1 MTSRPRLQIMGP
13 LRVWRDDDQYDFDG
27 LQAGNLSYHPGVDV
41 ALPVHPV
48 RPGDDDRPAGS
59 TSLRLQVLGPL
70 RVWREGVELDTGPRQ
85 QAYLLALLLARVGR
99 PISTSE
105 MIDLIWDHDVP
116 NSALNII
123 HKYVGALRRL
133 LEPAIPARET
143 GSYLHRRGNA
153 YLFIAAPGTLD
164 LLTFQELVETAK
176 EALAQQHQETALDR
190 YVEALG
196 LWRGRAGDG
205 FTHRSTALPTFS
217 ALDDEFHAA
226 CTEAAELAVSL
237 RRPASVLPALQLAAS
252 TAPFHEPVHAGLI
265 TALGAAGRRAAALSA
280 YHRVRACLAD
290 ELGIG
295 PGPELQA
302 AHLQVLTQLPAS
314 PSVASTAGASAR
326 TEAGLVGRVEELALL
341 RQAVE
346 TAFTGRAALGI
357 VQGEPGVGKTRLLQE
372 IAAEASRR
380 GALVVWGS
388 CLEGDGTPSMWPWE
402 QALRPILDGLPAPLR
417 EKWLASELGGLLQS
431 RDDDA
436 AGRAIPDSGAQ
447 FRLFEQVVTVVGQA
461 SEQRPMLLIVDDLQW
476 ADAASL
482 ELFGHLTARL
492 PAGTVIIGALRD
504 RAPTPGSSLSRV
516 LAAASRLPGH
526 RRIPLGP
533 LGPLGLTD
541 VTELIRRETGHEP
554 GAEVARGI
562 HARTAGNPFFVQE
575 LSRLLSDGGSL
586 GGGGASVRAGVPATV
601 RDVVRDR
608 MTGLDD
614 SAHDL
619 LRTAAVIGRDVDLE
633 LLARAIGIDIADCLE
648 RLEPLQALGLLE
660 TKPEDPFS
668 WRFAHDLVR
677 ESVTETTARRQ
688 AAELHLRVADAL
700 ERIHADDES
709 VAERLAYHLRGAS
722 PLADPGRTAKA
733 LARAGHRAATKL
745 AFAAAYRNL
754 ESAVQIARTAGLLE
768 LELSVLSLLNLLA
781 VEPPGMGGSTFDLL
795 ERGAYLARRL
805 GRETAEAEFLFFRM
819 TGAYVSTEK
828 DRGMWA
834 RRLHEQ
840 GQASADPIIQAY
852 GRQAWGLY
860 HWDIGDIG
868 AAFQC
873 FSWLGST
880 TADGVASLLANSA
893 DPDPGPAQQSLYHL
907 AGQVG
912 GVPIRRRDDLGRWR
926 IQDEW
931 IGYLGVIT
939 TLHGD
944 VETGRSLLGTVYQAE
959 GDPFE
964 MSGWTRYQT
973 MAASMAG
980 DTAWTMHA
988 TERWVAASADLPGVA
1003 QEAYIRLDWYWA
1015 RALTGDD
1022 PAGAAAK
1029 AEHLLAATL
1038 LDPPRWG
1045 LAYWYGLIAEM
1056 WLAAEM
1062 PDKAA
1067 TALDQADQ
1075 ADQAIKAHGQRYA
1088 EGLLLLLRARLLHA
1102 RGEPVDV
1109 VRAAA
1114 DEARA
1119 RSGERGAHLFA
1130 RRAERFLADLDQN
1143 PAGC

>member
-1 MTSRPRLQIMGP
+1 MAVPEARGTAVSVPVVPSGGEDQPAGRSSPYLQI
-13 LRVWRDDDQYDFDG
+13 
-27 LQAGNLSYHPGVDV
+27 
-41 ALPVHPV
+41 
-48 RPGDDDRPAGS
+48 
-59 TSLRLQVLGPL
+59 LGPL
-70 RVWREGVELDTGPRQ
+70 RIWRDGVELDAGPRQ
-85 QAYLLALLLARVGR
+85 QAYLLALLLARAGR
-99 PISTSE
+99 PTSTSE
-105 MIDLIWDHDVP
+105 LIDLIWGDDVP

-133 LEPAIPARET
+133 LEPAIPARGT

-153 YLFIAAPGTLD
+153 YLFSAAPGALD
-164 LLTFQELVETAK
+164 LLTFRELVATAK
-176 EALAQQHQETALDR
+176 EAMAQQRQETALDR

-196 LWRGRAGDG
+196 FWRGRAGDG
-205 FTHRSTALPTFS
+205 FTHRSTALPTFTG
-217 ALDDEFHAA
+217 LDDEFYAA
-226 CTEAAELAVSL
+226 CTEAAKLAVSL
-237 RRPASVLPALQLAAS
+237 RRPASVLSALQLAAS
-252 TAPFHEPVHAGLI
+252 TSPFHEPVHAGLI
-265 TALGAAGRRAAALSA
+265 TTLGAAGRRAEALSA
-280 YHRVRACLAD
+280 YHRVRARLAD
-290 ELGIG
+290 ELGID
-295 PGPELQA
+295 PGPEIRA
-302 AHLQVLTQLPAS
+302 AYLQVLTQPQTS
-314 PSVASTAGASAR
+314 PPVASTAGASAQK
-326 TEAGLVGRVEELALL
+326 EAGLVGRVEELAVL

-346 TAFTGRAALGI
+346 NAFTGSAALGI

-402 QALRPILDGLPAPLR
+402 QTLRPILDSLPAPLR

-431 RDDDA
+431 PDDYA
-436 AGRAIPDSGAQ
+436 TGAAIPDSRAQ
-447 FRLFEQVVTVVGQA
+447 FRLFEQVVTVVGHA
-461 SEQRPMLLIVDDLQW
+461 SAQRPMLLIVDDLQW

-482 ELFGHLTARL
+482 QLFGHLTAR
-492 PAGTVIIGALRD
+492 PPTGTVIIGALRD
-504 RAPTPGSSLSRV
+504 RAPAPGSSLSRV
-516 LAAASRLPGH
+516 LATAGRQPGH
-526 RRIPLGP
+526 RRIR

-541 VTELIRRETGHEP
+541 VTELIRRETGREP

-575 LSRLLSDGGSL
+575 LSRLLSEGGSL
-586 GGGGASVRAGVPATV
+586 GDGSASVPAGVPATV

-614 SAHDL
+614 SAHSL
-619 LRTAAVIGRDVDLE
+619 LRTAAVIGRDVELD
-633 LLARAIGIDIADCLE
+633 LLARAMGVEIAECLE
-648 RLEPLQALGLLE
+648 RLEPLQELGLLE
-660 TKPEDPFS
+660 AKPEDPFS
-668 WRFAHDLVR
+668 WHFAHDLIR
-677 ESVTETTARRQ
+677 ESISETTARQQ
-688 AAELHLRVADAL
+688 AVQLHLCVADAL
-700 ERIHADDES
+700 EPIHADDES
-709 VAERLAYHLRGAS
+709 VAERLAYHLWAAG

-733 LARAGHRAATKL
+733 LARAGRRAATKL

-754 ESAVQIARTAGLLE
+754 ESATQIARTAGLLE
-768 LELSVLSLLNLLA
+768 IELSVLALLNLLA
-781 VEPPGMGGSTFDLL
+781 VEPPGMGGSTYDLL

-805 GRETAEAEFLFFRM
+805 GRETAEAEFLFYRM

-840 GQASADPIIQAY
+840 GQASADPKIQAY

-868 AAFQC
+868 TAYQC
-873 FSWLGST
+873 FSWLGRT
-880 TADGVASLLANSA
+880 TADDVASLLANSA
-893 DPDPGPAQQSLYHL
+893 DPHPGPAQESLYHL
-907 AGQVG
+907 ADQVG
-912 GVPIRRRDDLGRWR
+912 GVPIRRRDDRGRWR
-926 IQDEW
+926 IPDEW

-939 TLHGD
+939 SLHGD

-959 GDPFE
+959 GDLFE

-980 DTAWTMHA
+980 DADWAMQA

-1003 QEAYIRLDWYWA
+1003 QETYIRLDWYWA

-1029 AEHLLAATL
+1029 AEQLLAATL
-1038 LDPPRWG
+1038 ADPPRWG
-1045 LAYWYGLIAEM
+1045 LAYWYGLVAEM
-1056 WLAAEM
+1056 WLAAEL
-1062 PDKAA
+1062 P
-1067 TALDQADQ
+1067 DQAASALDQ

-1088 EGLLLLLRARLLHA
+1088 EGLLLLLRARLLQA
-1102 RGEPVDV
+1102 RGEPVEV

-1114 DEARA
+1114 DEART

-1130 RRAERFLADLDQN
+1130 RRAERFMADLDQN
-1143 PAGC
+1143 PEPYS

>member
-1 MTSRPRLQIMGP
+1 MALPVHPARSGVDDQPAGGALLRLQILGP
-13 LRVWRDDDQYDFDG
+13 LRVWRD
-27 LQAGNLSYHPGVDV
+27 
-41 ALPVHPV
+41 
-48 RPGDDDRPAGS
+48 
-59 TSLRLQVLGPL
+59 
-70 RVWREGVELDTGPRQ
+70 GVELDAGPRQ
-85 QAYLLALLLARVGR
+85 QAYLLALLLARVGT
-99 PISTSE
+99 PVSTSE
-105 MIDLIWDHDVP
+105 LIDLVWDHEVP
-116 NSALNII
+116 NSALNVI

-133 LEPAIPARET
+133 LEPAIPARKS
-143 GSYLHRRGNA
+143 GSYLHHRGGS
-153 YLFIAAPGTLD
+153 YQFTAAPGTLD
-164 LLTFQELVETAK
+164 LRTFRELVETAK
-176 EALAQQHQETALDR
+176 AALARQRLGTALDR

-205 FTHRSTALPTFS
+205 FTHRSTALPTFA
-217 ALDDEFHAA
+217 ALDEEFHAA

-237 RRPASVLPALQLAAS
+237 GRPAGVLPALQLAAS
-252 TAPFHEPVHAGLI
+252 MAPFHEPVQAGLI
-265 TALGAAGRRAAALSA
+265 SILGAAGRQAEALSVF
-280 YHRVRACLAD
+280 REVRARLAD
-290 ELGIG
+290 ELGID

-302 AHLQVLTQLPAS
+302 AHLRVLSQPSAS
-314 PSVASTAGASAR
+314 PLVARTDGGDDGASAR
-326 TEAGLVGRVEELALL
+326 TAAGLVGRAEELALL
-341 RQAVE
+341 RQSVE
-346 TAFTGRAALGI
+346 MAFTGRPALRI
-357 VQGEPGVGKTRLLQE
+357 VEGEPGVGKTRLVRE
-372 IAAEASRR
+372 IATEASRR

-402 QALRPILDGLPAPLR
+402 QTLRPILDSLPAPLR
-417 EKWLASELGGLLQS
+417 EKWLASELGSLLES
-431 RDDDA
+431 RDDYA
-436 AGRAIPDSGAQ
+436 AAPAILDSGAQ
-447 FRLFEQVVTVVGQA
+447 FRLFEQVVTAVGQSSA
-461 SEQRPMLLIVDDLQW
+461 QRPTLLIVDDLQW

-482 ELFGHLTARL
+482 QLFGHLTARL

-504 RAPTPGSSLSRV
+504 RAPTPGSDLSRV

-526 RRIPLGP
+526 RRIR

-541 VTELIRRETGHEP
+541 VTELIRRETGHDP
-554 GAEVARGI
+554 GPEVARGI

-586 GGGGASVRAGVPATV
+586 GDGGASVRAGVPATV

-608 MTGLDD
+608 MSGLDD
-614 SAHDL
+614 SAHGL
-619 LRTAAVIGRDVDLE
+619 LRIAAVIGRDVDLD
-633 LLARAIGIDIADCLE
+633 LLARAIGVDVADCLE

-677 ESVTETTARRQ
+677 ESVTETIARRQ
-688 AAELHLRVADAL
+688 AVQLHLRVADAL
-700 ERIHADDES
+700 EHIHADDES
-709 VAERLAYHLRGAS
+709 VAERLAYHLRGAG
-722 PLADPGRTAKA
+722 PLADPVRTAEA
-733 LARAGHRAATKL
+733 LARAGRRAATKL

-768 LELSVLSLLNLLA
+768 LELCVLSLLNLLA

-805 GRETAEAEFLFFRM
+805 GRETAEAEFLFVRM
-819 TGAYVSTEK
+819 TGAYISTEK
-828 DRGMWA
+828 DRGVWA

-860 HWDIGDIG
+860 QWDIGDIG
-868 AAFQC
+868 AAYQC
-873 FSWLGST
+873 FSWVGRT
-880 TADGVASLLANSA
+880 TADGIASLLANSA
-893 DPDPGPAQQSLYHL
+893 DPHPGPAQESMYHL
-907 AGQVG
+907 AGRVG
-912 GVPIRRRDDLGRWR
+912 GVPVRRRDDLGRWR

-931 IGYLGVIT
+931 VGYLAVIT

-964 MSGWTRYQT
+964 LSGWTRYQT
-973 MAASMAG
+973 MAATMAG
-980 DTAWTMHA
+980 DTTWTMHA
-988 TERWVAASADLPGVA
+988 TERWVAASADRPGVA
-1003 QEAYIRLDWYWA
+1003 QEAYIWLDWYWA

-1022 PAGAAAK
+1022 PAGTATK

-1067 TALDQADQ
+1067 TALDRADQ
-1075 ADQAIKAHGQRYA
+1075 AVKAHGQRYA

>member
-1 MTSRPRLQIMGP
+1 
-13 LRVWRDDDQYDFDG
+13 
-27 LQAGNLSYHPGVDV
+27 V

-48 RPGDDDRPAGS
+48 RPGVDDQPAGGAL
-59 TSLRLQVLGPL
+59 LRLQILGPL
-70 RVWREGVELDTGPRQ
+70 RVWRDGVELDAGPRQ
-85 QAYLLALLLARVGR
+85 QAYLLALLLARVGT
-99 PISTSE
+99 PVSTSE
-105 MIDLIWDHDVP
+105 LIDLVWDHEVP
-116 NSALNII
+116 NSALNVIQ
-123 HKYVGALRRL
+123 KYVGALRRL
-133 LEPAIPARET
+133 LEPATPARKS
-143 GSYLHRRGNA
+143 GSYLHHRGGS
-153 YLFIAAPGTLD
+153 YQFTAAPGTLD
-164 LLTFQELVETAK
+164 LHTFRELVETAK
-176 EALAQQHQETALDR
+176 AALAQQRLETALDR

-205 FTHRSTALPTFS
+205 FTHRSTALPTFA

-237 RRPASVLPALQLAAS
+237 GRPAGVLPALQLAAS
-252 TAPFHEPVHAGLI
+252 MAPFHEPVQAGLI
-265 TALGAAGRRAAALSA
+265 SILGAAGRQAEALSVF
-280 YHRVRACLAD
+280 REVRARLAD
-290 ELGIG
+290 ELGID

-302 AHLQVLTQLPAS
+302 AHLRVLSQPSAS
-314 PSVASTAGASAR
+314 PLVARTDGGDDGASAR
-326 TEAGLVGRVEELALL
+326 TAAGLVGRAEELALL
-341 RQAVE
+341 RQSVE
-346 TAFTGRAALGI
+346 MAFTGRPALRI
-357 VQGEPGVGKTRLLQE
+357 VEGEPGVGKTRLVRE
-372 IAAEASRR
+372 IATEASRR

-402 QALRPILDGLPAPLR
+402 QTLRPILDSLPTPLR
-417 EKWLASELGGLLQS
+417 EKWLASELGSLLES
-431 RDDDA
+431 REDYA
-436 AGRAIPDSGAQ
+436 AAPAIPDSGAQ
-447 FRLFEQVVTVVGQA
+447 FRLFEQVVTAVGQA
-461 SEQRPMLLIVDDLQW
+461 SAQRPTLLIVDDLQW

-482 ELFGHLTARL
+482 QLFGHLTARL

-504 RAPTPGSSLSRV
+504 RAPTPGSDLSRV

-526 RRIPLGP
+526 RRIR

-541 VTELIRRETGHEP
+541 VTELIRRETGHDP

-586 GGGGASVRAGVPATV
+586 GDGGASGRAGVPATV

-608 MTGLDD
+608 MSGLDD
-614 SAHDL
+614 SAHGL
-619 LRTAAVIGRDVDLE
+619 LRIAAVIGRDVDLD
-633 LLARAIGIDIADCLE
+633 LLARAIGVDVADCLE

-660 TKPEDPFS
+660 TRPEDPFS

-677 ESVTETTARRQ
+677 ESVTETIARRQ
-688 AAELHLRVADAL
+688 AVQLHLRVADAL
-700 ERIHADDES
+700 EHIHADDES
-709 VAERLAYHLRGAS
+709 VAERLAYHLRGS
-722 PLADPGRTAKA
+722 GPLADPVRTAEA
-733 LARAGHRAATKL
+733 LARAGRRAATKL

-805 GRETAEAEFLFFRM
+805 GRETAEAEFLFVRM

-828 DRGMWA
+828 DRGVWA

-840 GQASADPIIQAY
+840 GQASANPIIQAY

-860 HWDIGDIG
+860 QWDIGDIG
-868 AAFQC
+868 AAYQC
-873 FSWLGST
+873 FSWVGRT
-880 TADGVASLLANSA
+880 TADGIASLLANSA
-893 DPDPGPAQQSLYHL
+893 DPHPGPAQESMYHL
-907 AGQVG
+907 ASRVG
-912 GVPIRRRDDLGRWR
+912 GVPVRRRDDLGRWR

-931 IGYLGVIT
+931 VGYLAVIT

-973 MAASMAG
+973 MAATMAG
-980 DTAWTMHA
+980 DTTWTMHA
-988 TERWVAASADLPGVA
+988 TERWVAASADRPGVA
-1003 QEAYIRLDWYWA
+1003 QEAYIWLDWYWA

-1022 PAGAAAK
+1022 PAGTAAK

-1067 TALDQADQ
+1067 TALDRADQ
-1075 ADQAIKAHGQRYA
+1075 AVKAHGQRYA

-1130 RRAERFLADLDQN
+1130 RRAERFLAEIDEKSPDI
-1143 PAGC
+1143 